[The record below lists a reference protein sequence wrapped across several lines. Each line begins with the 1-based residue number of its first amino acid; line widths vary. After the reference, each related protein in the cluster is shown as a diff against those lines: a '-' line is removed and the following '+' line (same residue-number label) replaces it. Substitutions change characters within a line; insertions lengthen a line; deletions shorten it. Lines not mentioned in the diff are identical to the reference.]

1 MRAVAGLARRR
12 RILIPLITALF
23 VGLPLTAGAQSLAN
37 TKELLALA
45 PHDANSKARSDL
57 LSLLKPVESYRRGMF
72 RRVHGVTLAGRPF
85 GTRFE
90 GVCEQDNL
98 IVDYAPAR
106 AASTDGNPDYGN
118 PEHVE
123 SAPLEPYGF
132 STLSN
137 FHIEQ
142 LPAGRRTSMSV
153 VSAWQPACDPER
165 LNDKAA
171 WFTAANV
178 HDAVL
183 GANML
188 RMAADQLRGGTL
200 TPSPCPNIV
209 SEESCAKAILDVAD
223 LAKLNSVDNCTV
235 DIDAPCVI
243 LNLNFDTELVITGKL
258 DPNDDIRL
266 TPATILSIRVRNF
279 VVVT

>member
-1 MRAVAGLARRR
+1 
-12 RILIPLITALF
+12 
-23 VGLPLTAGAQSLAN
+23 
-37 TKELLALA
+37 
-45 PHDANSKARSDL
+45 
-57 LSLLKPVESYRRGMF
+57 
-72 RRVHGVTLAGRPF
+72 
-85 GTRFE
+85 
-90 GVCEQDNL
+90 
-98 IVDYAPAR
+98 
-106 AASTDGNPDYGN
+106 
-118 PEHVE
+118 
-123 SAPLEPYGF
+123 
-132 STLSN
+132 
-137 FHIEQ
+137 
-142 LPAGRRTSMSV
+142 
-153 VSAWQPACDPER
+153 
-165 LNDKAA
+165 
-171 WFTAANV
+171 
-178 HDAVL
+178 
-183 GANML
+183 ML